1 MDFEALRGS
10 YVGGIA
16 LNVPPDFTP
25 ELLPFPQ
32 LHIHPTLVWPGLS
45 PLHLLK
51 LGNPSTLPFAPTHSD
66 LTILSE
72 VTLSTSSMPRM
83 PSSLRRPQEQN
94 HNHAHL
100 PQRN

>member
-1 MDFEALRGS
+1 MSVMDFKALCGSS
-10 YVGGIA
+10 YVRGIA

-32 LHIHPTLVWPGLS
+32 LTSHATLAWPGLR

-51 LGNPSTLPFAPTHSD
+51 LGNPSTLPFAPAHSD

-72 VTLSTSSMPRM
+72 VTLST
-83 PSSLRRPQEQN
+83 
-94 HNHAHL
+94 
-100 PQRN
+100 